1 MSGAVVLDWDS
12 VTNATG
18 YSVFRSTSSNIDTGN
33 TAPVFMGVEPP
44 FSVTSLS
51 NGTIY
56 FFVVTATNGGD
67 EGPKS
72 VEVSSKPEAANLG
85 TQPTA
90 QEILML
96 ELVNRARFNPTF
108 EANNQFGIG
117 LNDGLAGGTISTAQK
132 PPLAFN
138 IKLMNS
144 SRSHSAAMT
153 AVDDFNHEI
162 MVGGVLSTPWT
173 RIAAAGYT
181 YSSAAEN
188 ISARGTSAPT
198 INITTAIP
206 LHHQGLF
213 ESAGHR
219 VNILNSSLREL
230 GIGQATGNLTYG
242 ASGVFFSSLITQNFG
257 IPLGTPNFLTGVIYS
272 DNNSSHA
279 NNPPTAIEIGYDVG
293 EGISGITILIDGV
306 GYPVFSTGAYSI
318 PLING
323 TYDVT
328 IAGAGLPS
336 IVQTNITFSGVNKKL
351 DIRIDGGSVNIDTW

>member
-1 MSGAVVLDWDS
+1 MSGAVVLDWNT
-12 VTNATG
+12 VTGATG
-18 YSVFRSTSSNIDTGN
+18 YNVYYDNSSNVNTG
-33 TAPVFMGVEPP
+33 TASVVAAVSPP
-44 FSVTSLS
+44 FSVTGLV
-51 NGTIY
+51 NGATY
-56 FFVVTATNGGD
+56 FFVVTATNAGG
-67 EGPKS
+67 EGSKS
-72 VEVSSKPEAANLG
+72 TEVSSAPEAASLG

-96 ELVNRARFNPTF
+96 ELVNRARFNPTA
-108 EANNQFGIG
+108 EATGFGIG

-153 AVDDFNHEI
+153 AVDDFNHNI

-181 YSSAAEN
+181 YSNAAEN
-188 ISARGTSAPT
+188 ISAQGTSAPT

-206 LHHQGLF
+206 QHHQGLF

-219 VNILNSSLREL
+219 VNILNGSLREL

-257 IPLGTPNFLTGVIYS
+257 TPIGSPNFLTGVIYS
-272 DNNSSHA
+272 DNNSSYA
-279 NNPPTAIEIGYDVG
+279 NTPGDIEIGYDVS

-323 TYDVT
+323 TYDVA

-336 IVQTNITFSGVNKKL
+336 IVQTSVTFSGVNKKL
-351 DIRIDGGSVNIDTW
+351 DIRIDGGNVNIDTW